1 MEKFLYVFSKED
13 RDLLIADG
21 YTLLKS
27 DDKNDLYVFVNQTNM
42 NFDLIDPSDAM
53 ANFTHNM
60 KFLKTKGFQPIT
72 RIKVDSV
79 TDTKTGTE
87 QLTISY

>member
-42 NFDLIDPSDAM
+42 NFDLIDMTFVRSD
-53 ANFTHNM
+53 
-60 KFLKTKGFQPIT
+60 
-72 RIKVDSV
+72 V
-79 TDTKTGTE
+79 
-87 QLTISY
+87 LTF